1 VLGLPRLAVDR
12 PIILVNVRPNQSA
25 TPAEVRISNTGSGIV
40 PWRVSANKSWVTVSQ
55 QAGVAVGSDLVC
67 LPDSPC
73 DRTAVVRI
81 SVDPTKVL
89 GSDAAVVKI
98 QGLGIGG
105 TAAEVALFI
114 KVNVAIGVPGTT
126 KN

>member
-1 VLGLPRLAVDR
+1 M
-12 PIILVNVRPNQSA
+12 
-25 TPAEVRISNTGSGIV
+25 E
-40 PWRVSANKSWVTVSQ
+40 
-55 QAGVAVGSDLVC
+55 C
-67 LPDSPC
+67 LSDSPC
-73 DRTAVVRI
+73 ERTAVLRL

-105 TAAEVALFI
+105 TAAEIALFI